1 MSSMSQ
7 TNGNSNHGSK
17 TKAESLDFRKV
28 NEWLLDSRRRSH
40 CEVSYAEEA
49 EKRARKGT
57 LRNQTSRL
65 DLIDDTKLTSLPFPP
80 PPKVKHRREVAEES
94 MYGALDG
101 TVSVVD
107 VSIDDS
113 VDEQEDPI
121 VLVEDYLTPKHS
133 FDEKTYLCRK
143 RSLAMFKQVSY
154 QRQNST
160 SSSLVTLNSERP
172 THSGENKRSVST
184 DSTLYSEG
192 QAPCK
197 CDDLEEIFGKLPGA
211 GSLKYCDI
219 CERPLYEISTLVN
232 SVRPSRCSPEQ
243 SSGSSG
249 ACSSFSEFV
258 CWECVESYDEYVN
271 TLQDFESE
279 ANFPDTTPESLDN
292 IQDTYA
298 RLFGIFESINKKY
311 GRNPVA
317 DGSDL
322 AKLTG
327 SVGSKANLGLAYN
340 SYAFLAKNSRLSTNW
355 IRVLHYKLRWRWRLS
370 GLLHTPVTWRHDT
383 D

>member
-1 MSSMSQ
+1 MSKN
-7 TNGNSNHGSK
+7 NGSSNDGSK
-17 TKAESLDFRKV
+17 TKPESVDFHKV
-28 NEWLLDSRRRSH
+28 NEWLLDSRRRSY
-40 CEVSYAEEA
+40 CDISQAGQG
-49 EKRARKGT
+49 EKRARRGT

-80 PPKVKHRREVAEES
+80 PPKAKRRREVAEDALG
-94 MYGALDG
+94 GALHG
-101 TVSVVD
+101 AISVVD

-113 VDEQEDPI
+113 IDEQEDPI
-121 VLVEDYLTPKHS
+121 VLVEDYLTPKHT

-172 THSGENKRSVST
+172 TQTEEYKRSVST

-197 CDDLEEIFGKLPGA
+197 CDDLEEIFGKLPGS

-219 CERPLYEISTLVN
+219 CEKPLYEISTLVN
-232 SVRPSRCSPEQ
+232 SVRPSHCSTED
-243 SSGSSG
+243 SSGS
-249 ACSSFSEFV
+249 CEPCPSFSEFV

-271 TLQDFESE
+271 ALQEFESVGKS
-279 ANFPDTTPESLDN
+279 PDTTPESLNDN
-292 IQDTYA
+292 QDTYA
-298 RLFGIFESINKKY
+298 RLFSIFESISNKY
-311 GRNPVA
+311 GRKTVA

-322 AKLTG
+322 AKFTN
-327 SVGSKANLGLAYN
+327 SVGTKANLGLAYN

-355 IRVLHYKLRWRWRLS
+355 IHVLRYKLRWRWRLS
-370 GLLHTPVTWRHDT
+370 GLLHTPMTWKHDT